1 MIMVRSGQYDVM
13 IVGGLIG
20 LFSVIFP
27 FLKLLATI
35 IHIPL
40 SKRSQSPAVVQFFAL
55 KSSKWSMADVMVVS
69 IFMAY
74 IGFSRLIE
82 TQLGQI
88 GTRTPQVDVLVTNGT
103 QLQVGF
109 YFFAAFCLLGL
120 IISTLAER
128 LPSNTK
134 SSVASA
140 QYD

>member
-1 MIMVRSGQYDVM
+1 
-13 IVGGLIG
+13 
-20 LFSVIFP
+20 
-27 FLKLLATI
+27 
-35 IHIPL
+35 
-40 SKRSQSPAVVQFFAL
+40 
-55 KSSKWSMADVMVVS
+55 MADVMVVS

-128 LPSNTK
+128 YLRTPSRLSLPHNMIEHDSGDNI
-134 SSVASA
+134 V
-140 QYD
+140 